1 MKTGILMCLALTLLS
16 QVPPKKRTEC
26 AREHTTQGSLDGHWW
41 IQASSCERLLY
52 AQAFGEGD
60 GLEPSVPAIDRF
72 YENPK
77 YLDIPIKTALRRFI
91 WGSANRQL
99 SHP

>member
-1 MKTGILMCLALTLLS
+1 MPIDLM
-16 QVPPKKRTEC
+16 
-26 AREHTTQGSLDGHWW
+26 
-41 IQASSCERLLY
+41 
-52 AQAFGEGD
+52 
-60 GLEPSVPAIDRF
+60 PAIDRF

-77 YLDIPIKTALRRFI
+77 YLDIPNKTALRRFI